1 VKTSILR
8 VEYEKLKS
16 SDYIGSRRIMEEWTS
31 VPIGSLLHR
40 MKQLGSH
47 MTNTAD
53 MMEKWYHNLLAK
65 HSVYE

>member
-1 VKTSILR
+1 
-8 VEYEKLKS
+8 
-16 SDYIGSRRIMEEWTS
+16 
-31 VPIGSLLHR
+31 

-53 MMEKWYHNLLAK
+53 MMKKWYHNLLAK